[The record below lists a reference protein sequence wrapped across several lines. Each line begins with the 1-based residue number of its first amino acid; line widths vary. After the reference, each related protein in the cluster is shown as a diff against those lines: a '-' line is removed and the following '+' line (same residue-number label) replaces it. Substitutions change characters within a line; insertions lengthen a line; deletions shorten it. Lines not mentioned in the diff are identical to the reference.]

1 MRTIKPKILEIPGA
15 KLNKTSGK
23 KNSKTRI
30 CLVSLS
36 SSFDIL
42 ENAVPFATGSSWKLK
57 PDFLVE
63 WKAPRILLRHE
74 GSGGKGESDLQ
85 I

>member
-36 SSFDIL
+36 SSLGIL
-42 ENAVPFATGSSWKLK
+42 ENAVPFATESSWKLK

-74 GSGGKGESDLQ
+74 ESGGKGESDLQ